1 MPPTGNFSLG
11 FYFQALTKMLGEPR
25 RFFSELPRAMGL
37 KRPLGFLFVSSLFF
51 AGASLMSNR
60 PPNPVIMGSIFFI
73 NAMGMVFIAAGIG
86 YLVMFMIMGRQ
97 VTFTRFFSIYALSFG
112 VTLLASW
119 LPFFMW
125 LTEPWKWWLIGTGM
139 VKGCGFRKIQAAVV
153 IGVTIVVL
161 VLFFWAL
168 LPIIFSKK
176 PSVL

>member
-1 MPPTGNFSLG
+1 MQQAENFSLG
-11 FYFQALTKMLGEPR
+11 FYFQALTKMLGKPR
-25 RFFSELPRAMGL
+25 IFFSELPRDAGL
-37 KRPLGFLFVSSLFF
+37 KRPLYFLFVSSLFF

-60 PPNPVIMGSIFFI
+60 PPNPVIMGGIFFI

-86 YLVMFMIMGRQ
+86 YLVMTMIMGRQ

-139 VKGCGFRKIQAAVV
+139 VKGCGFSLSQAFV
-153 IGVTIVVL
+153 IIGISMGVMFL
-161 VLFFWAL
+161 LFW
-168 LPIIFSKK
+168 
-176 PSVL
+176 SVLPLIAPRG